1 MSTERPKILVV
12 DDEPGNRG
20 LLAEVLKDDY
30 TVVLAKSGEMALSL
44 AARHK
49 PDIVLLDVV
58 MPGMDGY
65 QVLRTLKSQ
74 DETRHIP
81 VIFISALDSM
91 ADEEKGLL
99 LGAVDYITKPF
110 HAPIV
115 RARVRNHAEAV
126 SHRRLL
132 ERLALVDGLTEVPN
146 RRRLEQALQLRWPP
160 GMHVSVILL
169 DVDHF
174 KLYNDHY
181 GHSGGDRA
189 LRQVAG
195 AVQHTLKRETDLVA
209 RYGGEEFVMFLPHTD
224 AKGGQVCAEIA
235 RKAVENLH
243 IPHDKSLVGPHLS
256 ISLGGT
262 SVKLP
267 PSGMVPDGLLE
278 QSDQQLYRAKQLGR
292 NRVCWSG

>member
-1 MSTERPKILVV
+1 MSTDRPKVLVV

-30 TVVLAKSGEMALSL
+30 TVVLAKSGEMALAL
-44 AARHK
+44 AARHR

-146 RRRLEQALQLRWPP
+146 RRRLEQTLQLRWAP
-160 GMHVSVILL
+160 GQYVSVILL

-181 GHSGGDRA
+181 GHSGGDRV

-195 AVQHTLKRETDLVA
+195 AVQKTLKRETDLVA

-224 AKGGQVCAEIA
+224 AVGGQVCAELA
-235 RKAVENLH
+235 RKAVESLH
-243 IPHDKSLVGPHLS
+243 IAHEKSLAGPLLS

-262 SVKLP
+262 SVKL
-267 PSGMVPDGLLE
+267 GPDGLVPYRVLE

-292 NRVCWSG
+292 NRVCWSD

>member
-1 MSTERPKILVV
+1 MNTERPKILVV

-74 DETRHIP
+74 DDTRHIP

-146 RRRLEQALQLRWPP
+146 RRRLEQTLQLRWPP
-160 GMHVSVILL
+160 GLHVSVILL

-181 GHSGGDRA
+181 GHSGGDRV

-195 AVQHTLKRETDLVA
+195 AVQQTLKRETDLVA
-209 RYGGEEFVMFLPHTD
+209 RYGGEEFVLFLPHTD
-224 AKGGQVCAEIA
+224 AKGGQVCAELA

-243 IPHDKSLVGPHLS
+243 IPHEKSLVGPFLS

-278 QSDQQLYRAKQLGR
+278 QSDRQLYLAKQLGR
-292 NRVCWSG
+292 NRLCWSG

>member
-12 DDEPGNRG
+12 DDEPSNRG

-160 GMHVSVILL
+160 GQYVSVILL

-181 GHSGGDRA
+181 GHSGGDRV

-195 AVQHTLKRETDLVA
+195 AVHKTLKRETDLMA

-224 AKGGQVCAEIA
+224 AKGGQVCAEMA
-235 RKAVENLH
+235 RKAVESLH
-243 IPHDKSLVGPHLS
+243 IPHEKSLVGPHLS

-267 PSGMVPDGLLE
+267 ASGVVPDGLLE
-278 QSDQQLYRAKQLGR
+278 QSDQQLYLAKQRGR
-292 NRVCWSG
+292 NRFCWSD

>member
-1 MSTERPKILVV
+1 MNTERVKILVV
-12 DDEPGNRG
+12 DDEPSNRG

-30 TVVLAKSGEMALSL
+30 KVILAKNGEMALAL
-44 AARHK
+44 AARHR

-58 MPGMDGY
+58 MPDIDGY
-65 QVLRTLKSQ
+65 QVLRILKSQ
-74 DETRHIP
+74 DDTRHIP
-81 VIFISALDSM
+81 VIFISALDSV

-115 RARVRNHAEAV
+115 RARVRNHVEAV

-132 ERLALVDGLTEVPN
+132 ERLALVDALTEIPN

-160 GMHVSVILL
+160 GQHLSVVLL

-181 GHSGGDRA
+181 GHSGGDRV

-195 AVQHTLKRETDLVA
+195 AVQQTLKREDDLVA
-209 RYGGEEFVMFLPHTD
+209 RYGGEEFMLFLPNTD
-224 AKGGQVCAEIA
+224 AEGGRACAELA
-235 RKAVENLH
+235 RQAVEELAIAH
-243 IPHDKSLVGPHLS
+243 EKSLVGPFLS

-262 SVKLP
+262 SVLLP
-267 PSGMVPDGLLE
+267 PGGAVPAEMLE
-278 QSDQQLYRAKQLGR
+278 HSDQQLYLAKQLGR
-292 NRVCWSG
+292 NRVCWTS